1 MDELWLRELLD
12 RATASEPP
20 MGPVATNAL
29 RAGITRRR
37 RRRAQGT
44 AACVAAVAVIGAAAV
59 AMTGAAGHRAAGP
72 AKVTRPA
79 TVFVLTGTGVL
90 RPIPTATDRP
100 GKPIA
105 VGNGQIMAITP
116 DGKTVY
122 VGDDYVSEEQPK
134 PAVVPVSAVTDT
146 AGKPILMGEV
156 PSQILI
162 TPNGKTAYV
171 LGLAGGPADIVP
183 IATATNTPE
192 KAIKV
197 GMTGGGAYQMAIT
210 PDGKTL
216 YVISSNRQGEAPSY
230 VIPIATATNTPGKP
244 IKIQN
249 ANVGEIV
256 MNPDG
261 TTAYAIGQSTTG
273 TEIVPITTATN
284 TPGKP
289 VRVGPGAGALG
300 ITPDGQIL
308 YLVELG
314 TYGVRPGPSGVIPFA
329 TATSTPGKLI
339 RISGYVYAMAVTPDS
354 STAYVASEPPT
365 KPEPAGC
372 TGQTGEITPI
382 STATN
387 AAGRAIRVACD
398 PYLLAITPDGK
409 TVWVG
414 SGNRT
419 VTPIAT
425 ATNTPGKPIKF
436 RGVIKAIAVSP
447 WAGA

>member
-12 RATASEPP
+12 RAIDSEPP
-20 MGPVATNAL
+20 AGPMAANAL
-29 RAGITRRR
+29 RVGVRRRR

-44 AACVAAVAVIGAAAV
+44 VACVAAAAVVAVAAVAV
-59 AMTGAAGHRAAGP
+59 TGTAGNRAAGP
-72 AKVTRPA
+72 AKVTRPS
-79 TVFVLTGTGVL
+79 TLYVLTGTGTL
-90 RPIPTATDRP
+90 RLIPTDTDRR
-100 GKPIA
+100 GRAIS

-116 DGKTVY
+116 DGKTIY
-122 VGDDYVSEEQPK
+122 VGDDYVSEGEPK

-146 AGKPILMGEV
+146 AGKPILMEEV

-171 LGLAGGPADIVP
+171 LGLAGGPAEIIP

-197 GMTGGGAYQMAIT
+197 GLTGGGAYQMAIT

-216 YVISSNRQGEAPSY
+216 YVISWTKEGAAPSY
-230 VIPIATATNTPGKP
+230 VIPITTATNTPGKP
-244 IKIQN
+244 IKIQG
-249 ANVGEIV
+249 ADVGEIV
-256 MNPDG
+256 MNPNG
-261 TTAYAIGQSTTG
+261 RTAYAIGQSTTG

-289 VRVGPGAGALG
+289 VRAGPAVGATA

-308 YLVELG
+308 YLVQLG
-314 TYGVRPGPSGVIPFA
+314 EYGIRSGPSGVIPFA
-329 TATSTPGKLI
+329 TATDTPGKLI
-339 RISGYVYAMAVTPDS
+339 KIDGFVYAIAVTPDS
-354 STAYVASEPPT
+354 STAYVASEPQT
-365 KPEPAGC
+365 KPAPPGC
-372 TGQTGEITPI
+372 TGQTGEVTPI

-387 AAGRAIRVACD
+387 APGSPIRVGCD
-398 PYLLAITPDGK
+398 PYFLAITPDGK
-409 TVWVG
+409 TVWVANG
-414 SGNRT
+414 ERT
-419 VTPIAT
+419 LTPIAT

-447 WAGA
+447 

>member
-12 RATASEPP
+12 RAIATEPP
-20 MGPVATNAL
+20 AGPMAANSL
-29 RAGITRRR
+29 QAGIRRRR
-37 RRRAQGT
+37 RRRAQST
-44 AACVAAVAVIGAAAV
+44 AACVAAVAVIGAAVLAV
-59 AMTGAAGHRAAGP
+59 TGAARNPAAGP
-72 AKVTRPA
+72 AKVTGPS
-79 TVFVLTGTGVL
+79 TVYVLMGTGLL
-90 RPIPTATDRP
+90 RPIPSATGRP

-116 DGKTVY
+116 DGKTIY
-122 VGDDYVSEEQPK
+122 VGDDYISGQQPK
-134 PAVVPVSAVTDT
+134 PAVVPVSTVTDT
-146 AGKPILMGEV
+146 AAKPIQLEQV

-171 LGLAGGPADIVP
+171 LGLANGPAEIVP

-197 GMTGGGAYQMAIT
+197 GITGGGAYQMAIT

-216 YVISSNRQGEAPSY
+216 YVISGTKLGQAPSY
-230 VIPIATATNTPGKP
+230 VIPVATATNTPGKP

-249 ANVGEIV
+249 AIVGQIV

-261 TTAYAIGQSTTG
+261 RTAYAIAQSRTG

-289 VRVGPGAGALG
+289 VRVGPEAGAMA

-308 YLVELG
+308 YLVQL
-314 TYGVRPGPSGVIPFA
+314 VIRSNPSGVIPFA
-329 TATSTPGKLI
+329 TATNTPGKLI
-339 RISGYVYAMAVTPDS
+339 KIDRFIYALAVTPDAK
-354 STAYVASEPPT
+354 TAYVSSEPTT
-365 KPEPAGC
+365 KPAPPGC
-372 TGQTGEITPI
+372 TGQTGEVTPI

-387 AAGRAIRVACD
+387 TPGNPIRVGCD

-409 TVWVG
+409 TVWVANG
-414 SGNRT
+414 LHT
-419 VTPIAT
+419 ITPIST
-425 ATNTPGKPIKF
+425 ATNTPGRPIKF
-436 RGVIKAIAVSP
+436 RGLIRAIAVSP
-447 WAGA
+447 

>member
-20 MGPVATNAL
+20 IGPVATNAL

-59 AMTGAAGHRAAGP
+59 AMTGPRQ
-72 AKVTRPA
+72 PA
-79 TVFVLTGTGVL
+79 TGPPRVTGPSTVYVLTGVGAV
-90 RPIPTATDRP
+90 RPIPSATGRP
-100 GKPIA
+100 GKTIP

-116 DGKTVY
+116 DGKTIY
-122 VGDDYVSEEQPK
+122 VGDDYVSQEQPK
-134 PAVVPVSAVTDT
+134 PAVVPVSTVTDT
-146 AGKPILMGEV
+146 ASKPILMRGV

-171 LGLAGGPADIVP
+171 LGLAGAEIIP

-192 KAIKV
+192 KGIKV
-197 GMTGGGAYQMAIT
+197 GMTVGGVDQMAIT

-216 YVISSNRQGEAPSY
+216 YVVSWTNEGKAPSY

-249 ANVGEIV
+249 ADVGQIV

-261 TTAYAIGQSTTG
+261 QTAYALGQSTSG
-273 TEIVPITTATN
+273 TVIVPIATATN

-289 VRVGPGAGALG
+289 VRVGGEANVLA
-300 ITPDGQIL
+300 ITPDGRIL
-308 YLVELG
+308 YLLQIG
-314 TYGVRPGPSGVIPFA
+314 NSGVKSGSSDVIPFA
-329 TATSTPGKLI
+329 TATDTPGKPI
-339 RISGYVYAMAVTPDS
+339 KIAGFVYGMAVSPDS
-354 STAYVASEPPT
+354 GTAYAAGEPST
-365 KPEPAGC
+365 KAGPPGC
-372 TGQTGEITPI
+372 TGQTGEVTPI

-387 AAGRAIRVACD
+387 TAGNPIRVGCD
-398 PYLLAITPDGK
+398 PYFLAITPDGK
-409 TVWVG
+409 TVWVANG
-414 SGNRT
+414 DRT
-419 VTPIAT
+419 LPPIST
-425 ATNTPGKPIKF
+425 ATNTPGKSIRF
-436 RGVIKAIAVSP
+436 RGVIKAIAVAISP
-447 WAGA
+447 